1 MRRRGAAL
9 VLAIAAPAAATA
21 QNAADWA
28 ATQGAGAQEQLEA
41 RLRAAV
47 RKLGN
52 TDTEYLIGGYLQLDA
67 MAARRRQD
75 GDEQDTVIVSATP
88 FAAAGSERRLGI
100 RQSQINWLSRTP
112 TGAGDFWTRIE
123 VNFFDGDGEA
133 KPVVNQFY
141 AKQGEG
147 RLPLSIIVGKT
158 YSTFMDENALP
169 TTLDYNGPSG
179 VTFARQWLLRASVPL
194 GKAWRLEAALE
205 ESQADLAASGAPG
218 AVSSHAERPDLT
230 ARLRAEGEWGS
241 MQLSALSRSVTV
253 SASAAGTSVERRIA
267 GEGLSFSGSVG
278 VLEDDAVLWQVV
290 SGKGIGRYYNDPLT
304 ALGIEGAGLDLL
316 RMSGA
321 TLYYEHQWSA
331 RWKSVAGAS
340 TLWID
345 DEGAARPQDALRR
358 LNYYSANLIWRASPV
373 LVFGGEVIYGKASR
387 VGGDTADNTRLQLS
401 MRYLIF

>member
-1 MRRRGAAL
+1 MRRLGAAL
-9 VLAIAAPAAATA
+9 VVAIAVPAAANA
-21 QNAADWA
+21 QNDADWA
-28 ATQGAGAQEQLEA
+28 ATSGAGAEKELEA

-47 RKLGN
+47 RKLGS

-67 MAARRRQD
+67 IAARKRQD

-88 FAAAGSERRLGI
+88 FAAAGSESRLGI

-112 TGAGDFWTRIE
+112 TGAGEFWTRIE
-123 VNFFDGDGEA
+123 VNFFDDDGEA
-133 KPVVNQFY
+133 RPVVNQIY
-141 AKQGEG
+141 ARLGEG
-147 RLPLSIIVGKT
+147 LILGKT

-179 VTFARQWLLRASVPL
+179 VTFARQWLLRASVPV
-194 GKAWRLEAALE
+194 GKSFRLEAAAE
-205 ESQADLAASGAPG
+205 ESQADLTASGAPG
-218 AVSSHAERPDLT
+218 TVSSHAERPDLT

-253 SASAAGTSVERRIA
+253 RASAAGASLERRIA
-267 GEGLSFSGSVG
+267 GEGLSFSGSLG
-278 VLEDDAVLWQVV
+278 VLEDDALLWQIV

-304 ALGIEGAGLDLL
+304 ALGVEGAGLDVL

-345 DEGAARPQDALRR
+345 DEGAARPQEALRR
-358 LNYYSANLIWRASPV
+358 LNYYSANLIWRASPL
-373 LVFGGEVIYGKASR
+373 LVFGGEVIYGKAAR
-387 VGGDTADNTRLQLS
+387 VSGDTADNTRLQLS

>member
-1 MRRRGAAL
+1 MRRLGAAL
-9 VLAIAAPAAATA
+9 VLAIAAPAAANA
-21 QNAADWA
+21 QNDADWA
-28 ATQGAGAQEQLEA
+28 ATSGAGAEKELEA

-47 RKLGN
+47 RKLGS

-67 MAARRRQD
+67 IAARKRQD

-88 FAAAGSERRLGI
+88 FAAAGSESRLGI

-112 TGAGDFWTRIE
+112 TGAGEFWTRIE
-123 VNFFDGDGEA
+123 VNFFDDDGEA
-133 KPVVNQFY
+133 RPVVNQLY
-141 AKQGEG
+141 ARWGEG
-147 RLPLSIIVGKT
+147 LILGKT

-179 VTFARQWLLRASVPL
+179 VTFARQWLLRASVPV
-194 GKAWRLEAALE
+194 GENFRLEAAAE
-205 ESQADLAASGAPG
+205 ESQADLTASGAPG
-218 AVSSHAERPDLT
+218 EVSSHAERPDLA

-253 SASAAGTSVERRIA
+253 RATAAGASVERRIA
-267 GEGLSFSGSVG
+267 GEGLSFSGAVG
-278 VLEDDAVLWQVV
+278 VLEDDALLWQIV

-304 ALGIEGAGLDLL
+304 ALGVEGAGLDVL
-316 RMSGA
+316 RMTGA

-358 LNYYSANLIWRASPV
+358 LNYYSANLIWRASPL
-373 LVFGGEVIYGKASR
+373 LVFGGELIYGKAAR
-387 VGGDTADNTRLQLS
+387 VSGDAADNTRLQLS

>member
-1 MRRRGAAL
+1 MRRLGAAL
-9 VLAIAAPAAATA
+9 VLAIAAPAAVNA
-21 QNAADWA
+21 QNTADWA
-28 ATQGAGAQEQLEA
+28 ATQGAGAEEQLEA

-67 MAARRRQD
+67 IAARRRQD
-75 GDEQDTVIVSATP
+75 GDEQDTMIVSATP
-88 FAAAGSERRLGI
+88 FAPAGSDSRLGL

-112 TGAGDFWTRIE
+112 TRAGDFWTRVE
-123 VNFFDGDGEA
+123 VNLFDDDGEA
-133 KPVVNQFY
+133 RPVVNQFY
-141 AKQGEG
+141 ARLGEG
-147 RLPLSIIVGKT
+147 LVLGKT

-179 VTFARQWLLRASVPL
+179 VTFARQWLLRASVPV
-194 GKAWRLEAALE
+194 GEGFRLEAALE
-205 ESQADLAASGAPG
+205 ESQADLTASGAPG
-218 AVSSHAERPDLT
+218 AVSSHAERPDMT

-253 SASAAGTSVERRIA
+253 SASVAGTSVERRIA

-278 VLEDDAVLWQVV
+278 VLEDDALLWQVV

-304 ALGIEGAGLDLL
+304 ALGVEGAGLDLL
-316 RMSGA
+316 RMTGA
-321 TLYYEHQWSA
+321 TLYYEHKWSA

-340 TLWID
+340 SLWID
-345 DEGAARPQDALRR
+345 DAGAARPQDALRR
-358 LNYYSANLIWRASPV
+358 LNYYSANLLYRASPA
-373 LVFGGEVIYGKASR
+373 LVFGGEVIHGEASR
-387 VGGDTADNTRLQLS
+387 VGGATADNTRLQIS